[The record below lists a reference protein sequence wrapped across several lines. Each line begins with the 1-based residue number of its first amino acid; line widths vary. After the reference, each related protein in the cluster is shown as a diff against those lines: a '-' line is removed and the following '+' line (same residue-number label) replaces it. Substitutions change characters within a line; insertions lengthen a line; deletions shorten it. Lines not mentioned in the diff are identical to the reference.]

1 MAKLLS
7 TLNTSGFVAEDR
19 TWVDADAP
27 SPVAGPAIY
36 PLAYWL
42 VHRDLLPAD
51 SGVWLEVDA
60 EPSEFAES
68 IPDLALIAIRFD
80 AFTDGR
86 GLSLAVLLRS
96 RFGFRGE
103 LRAAGVVH
111 EDLVHYMHRCGFDSY
126 LMSDDSD
133 HDVARR
139 ALSIERTTY
148 QRSVIT
154 QEPAYRRVARS

>member
-1 MAKLLS
+1 MTKLLS
-7 TLNTSGFVAEDR
+7 ADGVLAEDR
-19 TWVDADAP
+19 TWVGADAP

-42 VHRDLLPAD
+42 AHRDLLPAD

-60 EPSEFAES
+60 EPAEFAEV
-68 IPDLALIAIRFD
+68 IPTLALIAIRFD

-103 LRAAGVVH
+103 LRAAGTVH

-133 HDVARR
+133 HDIARH
-139 ALSIERTTY
+139 ALGVQRTTY
-148 QRSVIT
+148 QGSVIAP
-154 QEPAYRRVARS
+154 EPAYRRVARS